1 MEENRFNQTL
11 RDKFQDLES
20 PFNDRVTFEAV
31 MKKREKKKRRVIF
44 WLPSVAI
51 VAGLFLSAGLGYMFL
66 SDSNS
71 AVKSPQVSLKQ
82 VVVKP
87 NKKALAK
94 NQNEKSESIQG
105 AGISHADISSN
116 KGAILQSKV
125 VSQSQNDI
133 NKGAKGS
140 IDAFELNN
148 SSAISTKASNPVNS
162 QILTP
167 NNEIFTTNSLEGN
180 FMKDDQSLIN
190 APVNVVD
197 EVAAARTSSIDNSV
211 EANLV
216 DMIHNAENQL
226 IYCDPRGIYPVSIGM
241 SKMKEEFIEIP
252 EGEYEKAWDPAR
264 YRSKWY
270 GEMGATTGS
279 KVIVDFDNKN
289 ALSVLGTM
297 YHANYQGLIL
307 RDLGNGIMLGTGV
320 SYGEWIGNGEWQLTQ
335 TERKTLIDSYDL
347 VVMIPPVQTV
357 RVYDTSEV
365 IESKISTGEIQ
376 YKIDKLS
383 LPLAMRYN
391 LMLGKVA
398 WRLAAQLNPGIT
410 IKTTGDYFTKTEY
423 HSISQQRMF
432 CMDAKLAFGP
442 SFALS
447 TDWTLVL
454 EPNAMLHSFYDKS
467 GKRTY
472 SKILTGF
479 GMSVVRKF

>member
-1 MEENRFNQTL
+1 MEENRFNQTF

-44 WLPSVAI
+44 WLPSVAV

-71 AVKSPQVSLKQ
+71 AVKSPQVALKN

-87 NKKALAK
+87 NKKAFAK
-94 NQNEKSESIQG
+94 NQNEKSESLDG
-105 AGISHADISSN
+105 VGIKSAVISSN
-116 KGAILQSKV
+116 NTSSK
-125 VSQSQNDI
+125 SL
-133 NKGAKGS
+133 KGS
-140 IDAFELNN
+140 I
-148 SSAISTKASNPVNS
+148 PVNN
-162 QILTP
+162 QNLTF
-167 NNEIFTTNSLEGN
+167 NNKPLTSNSLEGN
-180 FMKDDQSLIN
+180 FLKAELPFVN
-190 APVNVVD
+190 TPVNVV
-197 EVAAARTSSIDNSV
+197 EELAAARTSSIDKKV
-211 EANLV
+211 DANLV
-216 DMIHNAENQL
+216 DMINNAENQL
-226 IYCDPRGIYPVSIGM
+226 MFCDPRGIYPVSIGM

-307 RDLGNGIMLGTGV
+307 RDMGNGIMLGTGI

-335 TERKTLIDSYDL
+335 TERKTFIDSYDL

-365 IESKISTGEIQ
+365 IDVKLTTGDIQ
-376 YKIDKLS
+376 YKIDKVS

-410 IKTTGDYFTKTEY
+410 TKTTGDYFTKTEY

-447 TDWTLVL
+447 SDWTLVL

-479 GMSVVRKF
+479 GMTVVRKF

>member
-44 WLPSVAI
+44 WLPSVAV

-66 SDSNS
+66 ADSNS
-71 AVKSPQVSLKQ
+71 AVKSPQVALKN

-87 NKKALAK
+87 NKKSFAK
-94 NQNEKSESIQG
+94 NQNEKSESLDG
-105 AGISHADISSN
+105 VGIKSALISSTN
-116 KGAILQSKV
+116 TSSKSLK
-125 VSQSQNDI
+125 VSS
-133 NKGAKGS
+133 
-140 IDAFELNN
+140 
-148 SSAISTKASNPVNS
+148 PVNN
-162 QILTP
+162 QNRIVNNKIL
-167 NNEIFTTNSLEGN
+167 TTNSLEGN
-180 FMKDDQSLIN
+180 FLKDELPFIN
-190 APVNVVD
+190 TPVNVVE
-197 EVAAARTSSIDNSV
+197 EVAA
-211 EANLV
+211 ANLV
-216 DMIHNAENQL
+216 DMINNAENQL
-226 IYCDPRGIYPVSIGM
+226 MFCDPRGIYSVSIGI

-307 RDLGNGIMLGTGV
+307 RDLGNGIMLGTGI

-335 TERKTLIDSYDL
+335 TERKTYIDSYDL

-365 IESKISTGEIQ
+365 IDVKLTTGDIQ
-376 YKIDKLS
+376 YKIDKVS

-391 LMLGKVA
+391 LMFGKVA

-410 IKTTGDYFTKTEY
+410 TKTTGDYFTKTEY
-423 HSISQQRMF
+423 HSISQQRTF

-447 TDWTLVL
+447 SDWTLVL

-467 GKRTY
+467 GKRAY

-479 GMSVVRKF
+479 GMTVVRKF

>member
-44 WLPSVAI
+44 WLPSVAV

-66 SDSNS
+66 SDSSS

-87 NKKALAK
+87 NKKSFAK

-105 AGISHADISSN
+105 AGIYRENISSN
-116 KGAILQSKV
+116 
-125 VSQSQNDI
+125 NT
-133 NKGAKGS
+133 
-140 IDAFELNN
+140 
-148 SSAISTKASNPVNS
+148 SARSRKASNAVNS
-162 QILTP
+162 QILAP
-167 NNEIFTTNSLEGN
+167 NNQILTTNSLEGN
-180 FMKDDQSLIN
+180 FLKAELPLIN
-190 APVNVVD
+190 APVNVV
-197 EVAAARTSSIDNSV
+197 EEAAAARTSSIDKSV
-211 EANLV
+211 DANLV

-307 RDLGNGIMLGTGV
+307 RDLGNGIMLGTGI

-335 TERKTLIDSYDL
+335 SERKTLIDSYDL

-365 IESKISTGEIQ
+365 IDVKLTTGDIQ
-376 YKIDKLS
+376 YKIDKVS

-410 IKTTGDYFTKTEY
+410 TKTTGDYFTKTEY

-479 GMSVVRKF
+479 GMTVVRKF

>member
-44 WLPSVAI
+44 WLPSVAV

-66 SDSNS
+66 SDSSS

-87 NKKALAK
+87 NKKSFAK
-94 NQNEKSESIQG
+94 NQNEKPESIQG
-105 AGISHADISSN
+105 AGISRENISSN
-116 KGAILQSKV
+116 NI
-125 VSQSQNDI
+125 
-133 NKGAKGS
+133 
-140 IDAFELNN
+140 
-148 SSAISTKASNPVNS
+148 SARSRKASNAVNS
-162 QILTP
+162 QILAP
-167 NNEIFTTNSLEGN
+167 NNQILTTNSLEGN
-180 FMKDDQSLIN
+180 FLKAELPLII
-190 APVNVVD
+190 APVNVV
-197 EVAAARTSSIDNSV
+197 EEAATARTSSIDKSV

-226 IYCDPRGIYPVSIGM
+226 MYCDPRGIYPVSIGM

-270 GEMGATTGS
+270 GEIGATTGS

-307 RDLGNGIMLGTGV
+307 RDLGNGIMLGTGI

-335 TERKTLIDSYDL
+335 TERKTFIDSYDL

-365 IESKISTGEIQ
+365 IDVKLTTGDIQ
-376 YKIDKLS
+376 YKIDKVS

-410 IKTTGDYFTKTEY
+410 TKTTGDYFTKTEY

-479 GMSVVRKF
+479 GMTVVRKF

>member
-44 WLPSVAI
+44 WLPSVAV

-71 AVKSPQVSLKQ
+71 AVKLPQVALKN

-87 NKKALAK
+87 SKKAFAK
-94 NQNEKSESIQG
+94 NQNEKSESLEG
-105 AGISHADISSN
+105 VGIKSAVISSKN
-116 KGAILQSKV
+116 TSSKSLK
-125 VSQSQNDI
+125 VSS
-133 NKGAKGS
+133 
-140 IDAFELNN
+140 
-148 SSAISTKASNPVNS
+148 PVNN
-162 QILTP
+162 QNRTA
-167 NNEIFTTNSLEGN
+167 NNKIITANTLVGDLLKAELPFV
-180 FMKDDQSLIN
+180 N
-190 APVNVVD
+190 APVNVV
-197 EVAAARTSSIDNSV
+197 EEAAAT
-211 EANLV
+211 NLV

-226 IYCDPRGIYPVSIGM
+226 MFCDPRGIYPVSIGM
-241 SKMKEEFIEIP
+241 SRMKEEFIEIP

-307 RDLGNGIMLGTGV
+307 RDLGNGIMLGTGI

-335 TERKTLIDSYDL
+335 TERKTFIDSYDL

-365 IESKISTGEIQ
+365 IDVKLTTGDIQ
-376 YKIDKLS
+376 YKIDKVS

-410 IKTTGDYFTKTEY
+410 TKTTGDYFTKTEY

-447 TDWTLVL
+447 SDWTLVL

-472 SKILTGF
+472 SKVLTGF
-479 GMSVVRKF
+479 GMTIVRKF

>member
-44 WLPSVAI
+44 WLPSVAV

-66 SDSNS
+66 SDSSS

-87 NKKALAK
+87 NKKSFAK

-105 AGISHADISSN
+105 AGIYRENISSN
-116 KGAILQSKV
+116 
-125 VSQSQNDI
+125 NT
-133 NKGAKGS
+133 
-140 IDAFELNN
+140 
-148 SSAISTKASNPVNS
+148 SARSRKASNAVNS
-162 QILTP
+162 QILAP
-167 NNEIFTTNSLEGN
+167 NNEILTTNSLEGN
-180 FMKDDQSLIN
+180 FLKVDQSVIN
-190 APVNVVD
+190 APVNVVN
-197 EVAAARTSSIDNSV
+197 EVAAARTSSIEKSV
-211 EANLV
+211 DANLV

-226 IYCDPRGIYPVSIGM
+226 MYCDPRGIYPVSIGM

-252 EGEYEKAWDPAR
+252 EGEYEKAWDPGR

-270 GEMGATTGS
+270 GEMGASTGS

-289 ALSVLGTM
+289 ELSILGTM

-307 RDLGNGIMLGTGV
+307 RDMGNGIMLGTGI

-335 TERKTLIDSYDL
+335 IEHKTFIDSYDL

-357 RVYDTSEV
+357 RVYDTTHV
-365 IESKISTGEIQ
+365 IDSKVTTGEIH
-376 YKIDKLS
+376 YKIDKVS
-383 LPLAMRYN
+383 LPLAIRYN
-391 LMLGKVA
+391 MMLGKVA
-398 WRLAAQLNPGIT
+398 WRLAAQVNPGIT
-410 IKTTGDYFTKTEY
+410 TKTSGDFFTKTEY
-423 HSISQQRMF
+423 HPIIEQRMI

-442 SFALS
+442 SFAVTS
-447 TDWTLVL
+447 DWTLVL

-467 GKRTY
+467 GKRSY

-479 GMSVVRKF
+479 GMTVVRKF

>member
-44 WLPSVAI
+44 WLPSVAV

-66 SDSNS
+66 SDSSS

-87 NKKALAK
+87 NKKSFAK

-105 AGISHADISSN
+105 AGISREDISSN
-116 KGAILQSKV
+116 
-125 VSQSQNDI
+125 
-133 NKGAKGS
+133 
-140 IDAFELNN
+140 N
-148 SSAISTKASNPVNS
+148 SSARSRKASNAVNS
-162 QILTP
+162 QILAP
-167 NNEIFTTNSLEGN
+167 NNQILTTNSLEGD
-180 FMKDDQSLIN
+180 FLKAELPLII
-190 APVNVVD
+190 APVNVV
-197 EVAAARTSSIDNSV
+197 EEAAAARTSSIDKSV

-226 IYCDPRGIYPVSIGM
+226 MYCDPRGIYPVSIGM

-270 GEMGATTGS
+270 GEIGATTGS

-307 RDLGNGIMLGTGV
+307 RDLGNGIMLGTGI

-335 TERKTLIDSYDL
+335 TERKTFIDSYDL

-365 IESKISTGEIQ
+365 IDVKLTTGDIQ
-376 YKIDKLS
+376 YKIDKVS

-410 IKTTGDYFTKTEY
+410 TKTTGDYFTKTEY

-479 GMSVVRKF
+479 GMTVVRKF

>member
-44 WLPSVAI
+44 WLPSVAV
-51 VAGLFLSAGLGYMFL
+51 VAGLFLSAGIGYMFL

-71 AVKSPQVSLKQ
+71 AVKSPQVALKN

-87 NKKALAK
+87 NKKSFAK
-94 NQNEKSESIQG
+94 NQNEKSESIHG
-105 AGISHADISSN
+105 VGIKSALISSTNTSSKSLKVSSSVNNQNRTVNN
-116 KGAILQSKV
+116 KIL
-125 VSQSQNDI
+125 
-133 NKGAKGS
+133 
-140 IDAFELNN
+140 
-148 SSAISTKASNPVNS
+148 
-162 QILTP
+162 
-167 NNEIFTTNSLEGN
+167 TTNSLEGN
-180 FMKDDQSLIN
+180 FLRAELPFIN
-190 APVNVVD
+190 TPVNVVD
-197 EVAAARTSSIDNSV
+197 EVAAA
-211 EANLV
+211 NLV
-216 DMIHNAENQL
+216 DMINNAENQL
-226 IYCDPRGIYPVSIGM
+226 MFCDPRGIYPVSIGM

-270 GEMGATTGS
+270 CEMGATTGS

-307 RDLGNGIMLGTGV
+307 RDMGNGIMLGTGI

-335 TERKTLIDSYDL
+335 TERKTYIDSYDL

-365 IESKISTGEIQ
+365 IDVKLTTGDIQ
-376 YKIDKLS
+376 YKIDKVS

-410 IKTTGDYFTKTEY
+410 TKTTGDYFTKTEY

-447 TDWTLVL
+447 SDWTLVL

-479 GMSVVRKF
+479 GMTVVRKF

>member
-44 WLPSVAI
+44 WLPSVAV

-66 SDSNS
+66 SDSSS

-87 NKKALAK
+87 NKKSFAK
-94 NQNEKSESIQG
+94 NQNEKPESIQG
-105 AGISHADISSN
+105 AGISREDISSN
-116 KGAILQSKV
+116 NI
-125 VSQSQNDI
+125 
-133 NKGAKGS
+133 
-140 IDAFELNN
+140 
-148 SSAISTKASNPVNS
+148 SARSRKASNAVNS
-162 QILTP
+162 QILAP
-167 NNEIFTTNSLEGN
+167 NNQILTTNSLEGD
-180 FMKDDQSLIN
+180 FLKAELPLIN
-190 APVNVVD
+190 APVNVV
-197 EVAAARTSSIDNSV
+197 EEAAAARTSSIDKSV

-226 IYCDPRGIYPVSIGM
+226 MYCDPRGIYPVSIGM

-270 GEMGATTGS
+270 GEIGATTGS

-307 RDLGNGIMLGTGV
+307 RDLGNGIMLGTGI

-335 TERKTLIDSYDL
+335 TERKTFIDSYDL

-365 IESKISTGEIQ
+365 IDVKLTTGDIQ
-376 YKIDKLS
+376 YKIDKVS

-410 IKTTGDYFTKTEY
+410 TKTTGDYFTKTEY

-479 GMSVVRKF
+479 GMTVVRKF

>member
-44 WLPSVAI
+44 WLPSVAV
-51 VAGLFLSAGLGYMFL
+51 VAGLFLSAGMGYMLL
-66 SDSNS
+66 SDSQS
-71 AVKSPQVSLKQ
+71 AVKLPQVALKN

-87 NKKALAK
+87 NKKSFVK
-94 NQNEKSESIQG
+94 EQKEKSEALQG
-105 AGISHADISSN
+105 AGISSVDISSN
-116 KGAILQSKV
+116 QRGVLQSKSLV
-125 VSQSQNDI
+125 GQ
-133 NKGAKGS
+133 
-140 IDAFELNN
+140 
-148 SSAISTKASNPVNS
+148 S
-162 QILTP
+162 QILT
-167 NNEIFTTNSLEGN
+167 INSLVGDLLNTDQTLLTTPVKIVEEG
-180 FMKDDQSLIN
+180 
-190 APVNVVD
+190 
-197 EVAAARTSSIDNSV
+197 AAAKMV
-211 EANLV
+211 E
-216 DMIHNAENQL
+216 MIQNAESQL
-226 IYCDPRGIYPVSIGM
+226 MFLMFCDPRGIYPVSIGM
-241 SKMKEEFIEIP
+241 SQMKEEFIEIP
-252 EGEYEKAWDPAR
+252 EGEYEKAWDPGR

-270 GEMGATTGS
+270 GELGASTGS

-289 ALSVLGTM
+289 ELSVLGTM

-307 RDLGNGIMLGTGV
+307 RDMGNGIMLGTGI

-357 RVYDTSEV
+357 RVYDTTEV
-365 IESKISTGEIQ
+365 IDTKVTTGEIH
-376 YKIDKLS
+376 YKIDKVS

-398 WRLAAQLNPGIT
+398 WRLAAQVNPGIT
-410 IKTTGDYFTKTEY
+410 TKTTGDYFTKTEY
-423 HSISQQRMF
+423 HPISEQRML

-442 SFALS
+442 SFAL
-447 TDWTLVL
+447 TTAWTLVL

-472 SKILTGF
+472 SKVLTGF
-479 GMSVVRKF
+479 GMTVVRKF

>member
-44 WLPSVAI
+44 WLPSVAV

-66 SDSNS
+66 SDSSS

-87 NKKALAK
+87 NKKSFAK

-105 AGISHADISSN
+105 AGISREDISSN
-116 KGAILQSKV
+116 
-125 VSQSQNDI
+125 NT
-133 NKGAKGS
+133 
-140 IDAFELNN
+140 
-148 SSAISTKASNPVNS
+148 SARSRKASNAVNS
-162 QILTP
+162 QIIAP
-167 NNEIFTTNSLEGN
+167 NNQILTTNSLEGN
-180 FMKDDQSLIN
+180 FLKAELPLIN
-190 APVNVVD
+190 APVNVV
-197 EVAAARTSSIDNSV
+197 EEAAAARTSSIDKSV

-226 IYCDPRGIYPVSIGM
+226 IFCDPRGIYPVSIGM

-270 GEMGATTGS
+270 GEIGATTGS

-307 RDLGNGIMLGTGV
+307 RDLGNGIMLGTGI

-335 TERKTLIDSYDL
+335 TERKTFIDSYDL

-365 IESKISTGEIQ
+365 IDVKLTTGDIQ
-376 YKIDKLS
+376 YKIDKVS

-410 IKTTGDYFTKTEY
+410 TKTTGDYFTKTEY

-479 GMSVVRKF
+479 GMTVVRKF

>member
-44 WLPSVAI
+44 WLPSVAV

-66 SDSNS
+66 SDSSS

-87 NKKALAK
+87 NKKSFAK

-105 AGISHADISSN
+105 AGISREDISSN
-116 KGAILQSKV
+116 
-125 VSQSQNDI
+125 NT
-133 NKGAKGS
+133 
-140 IDAFELNN
+140 
-148 SSAISTKASNPVNS
+148 SARSRKASNAVNS
-162 QILTP
+162 QILAP
-167 NNEIFTTNSLEGN
+167 NNEILTTNSLEGN
-180 FMKDDQSLIN
+180 FLKAELPLIN
-190 APVNVVD
+190 APVNVL
-197 EVAAARTSSIDNSV
+197 EEAAAARTSSIDKSV

-216 DMIHNAENQL
+216 DMIHNTENQL
-226 IYCDPRGIYPVSIGM
+226 IYCDPRGIYPVLIGM

-270 GEMGATTGS
+270 GEIGATTGS

-307 RDLGNGIMLGTGV
+307 RDLGNGIMLGTGI

-335 TERKTLIDSYDL
+335 TERKTFIDSYDL

-365 IESKISTGEIQ
+365 IDVKLTTGDIQ
-376 YKIDKLS
+376 YKIDKVS

-410 IKTTGDYFTKTEY
+410 TKTTGDYFTKTEY

-479 GMSVVRKF
+479 GMTVVRKF

>member
-44 WLPSVAI
+44 WLPSVAV
-51 VAGLFLSAGLGYMFL
+51 VAGLFLSAGIGYMFL

-71 AVKSPQVSLKQ
+71 AVKSPQVALKN

-87 NKKALAK
+87 NKKSFAK
-94 NQNEKSESIQG
+94 KQNEKSESIQG
-105 AGISHADISSN
+105 AGISLADISSN
-116 KGAILQSKV
+116 NTSSRSSKT
-125 VSQSQNDI
+125 S
-133 NKGAKGS
+133 
-140 IDAFELNN
+140 N
-148 SSAISTKASNPVNS
+148 SSNS
-162 QILTP
+162 QILAT
-167 NNEIFTTNSLEGN
+167 NNKTLTVNPLVGN
-180 FMKDDQSLIN
+180 FLKAELPFIN
-190 APVNVVD
+190 TPVNVVD
-197 EVAAARTSSIDNSV
+197 ELAAARTSSIDKSV
-211 EANLV
+211 EVNLV
-216 DMIHNAENQL
+216 GMIHNAENQL
-226 IYCDPRGIYPVSIGM
+226 IFCDPRGIYPVSIGM

-307 RDLGNGIMLGTGV
+307 RDMGNGIMLGTGL
-320 SYGEWIGNGEWQLTQ
+320 SYGEWIGNGEWQFTQ
-335 TERKTLIDSYDL
+335 TERKTYIDSYDL

-365 IESKISTGEIQ
+365 IDVKLTTGDIQ
-376 YKIDKLS
+376 YKIDKVS

-410 IKTTGDYFTKTEY
+410 TKTTGDYFTKTEY

-447 TDWTLVL
+447 SDWTLVL

-479 GMSVVRKF
+479 GMTVVRKF

>member
-44 WLPSVAI
+44 WLPSVAV

-66 SDSNS
+66 SDSSS

-87 NKKALAK
+87 NKKSFAK
-94 NQNEKSESIQG
+94 NQNEKPESIQG
-105 AGISHADISSN
+105 AGISREDISSN
-116 KGAILQSKV
+116 NI
-125 VSQSQNDI
+125 
-133 NKGAKGS
+133 
-140 IDAFELNN
+140 
-148 SSAISTKASNPVNS
+148 SARSRKASNAVNS
-162 QILTP
+162 QILAP
-167 NNEIFTTNSLEGN
+167 NNQILTTNSLEGD
-180 FMKDDQSLIN
+180 FLKAELPLIN
-190 APVNVVD
+190 TQVNVV
-197 EVAAARTSSIDNSV
+197 EEAAAARTSSIDKSV

-226 IYCDPRGIYPVSIGM
+226 MYCDPRGIYPVSIGM

-270 GEMGATTGS
+270 GEIGATTGS

-307 RDLGNGIMLGTGV
+307 RDLGNGIMLGTGI

-335 TERKTLIDSYDL
+335 TERKTFIDSYDL

-365 IESKISTGEIQ
+365 IDVKLTTGDIQ
-376 YKIDKLS
+376 YKIDKVS

-410 IKTTGDYFTKTEY
+410 TKTTGDYFTKTEY

-479 GMSVVRKF
+479 GMTVVRKF

>member
-44 WLPSVAI
+44 WLPSVAV

-66 SDSNS
+66 SNSNS
-71 AVKSPQVSLKQ
+71 AVKSPQVALKN

-87 NKKALAK
+87 NKKSFAK
-94 NQNEKSESIQG
+94 NQNVNSESIQG
-105 AGISHADISSN
+105 AGISRADISSN
-116 KGAILQSKV
+116 NTSSKSLK
-125 VSQSQNDI
+125 VSS
-133 NKGAKGS
+133 
-140 IDAFELNN
+140 
-148 SSAISTKASNPVNS
+148 PVNN
-162 QILTP
+162 QNRIV
-167 NNEIFTTNSLEGN
+167 NNKTLIDNTLLGN
-180 FMKDDQSLIN
+180 FLKAELPFVN
-190 APVNVVD
+190 APVNVV
-197 EVAAARTSSIDNSV
+197 EEAAA
-211 EANLV
+211 ANLV
-216 DMIHNAENQL
+216 DMIHNTENQL
-226 IYCDPRGIYPVSIGM
+226 MFCDPRGIYPVSIGM

-252 EGEYEKAWDPAR
+252 EGEYEKDWDPGR

-270 GEMGATTGS
+270 GEMGASTGS

-289 ALSVLGTM
+289 ELSILGTM

-307 RDLGNGIMLGTGV
+307 RDIGNGIMLGTGL

-335 TERKTLIDSYDL
+335 TEHKTFIDSYDL

-357 RVYDTSEV
+357 RVYDTTHV
-365 IESKISTGEIQ
+365 IDSKVTTGEIH
-376 YKIDKLS
+376 YKIDKVS

-391 LMLGKVA
+391 MMLGKVT
-398 WRLAAQLNPGIT
+398 WRLAAQVNPGIT
-410 IKTTGDYFTKTEY
+410 TKTSGDFFTKTEY
-423 HSISQQRMF
+423 HPIIEQRMF

-442 SFALS
+442 SFAVTS
-447 TDWTLVL
+447 DWTLVL

-467 GKRTY
+467 GKRSY

-479 GMSVVRKF
+479 GMTVVRKF

>member
-44 WLPSVAI
+44 WLPSVAV

-66 SDSNS
+66 SDSSS

-87 NKKALAK
+87 NKKSFAK
-94 NQNEKSESIQG
+94 NQNEKPESIQG
-105 AGISHADISSN
+105 AGISRENISSN
-116 KGAILQSKV
+116 NI
-125 VSQSQNDI
+125 
-133 NKGAKGS
+133 
-140 IDAFELNN
+140 
-148 SSAISTKASNPVNS
+148 SARSRKASNAVNS
-162 QILTP
+162 QILAP
-167 NNEIFTTNSLEGN
+167 NNEILTTNSLEGD
-180 FMKDDQSLIN
+180 FLKAELPLIN
-190 APVNVVD
+190 TQVNVV
-197 EVAAARTSSIDNSV
+197 EEAATARTSSIDKSV

-270 GEMGATTGS
+270 GEIGATTGS

-307 RDLGNGIMLGTGV
+307 RDLGNGIMLGTGI

-335 TERKTLIDSYDL
+335 TERKTFIDSYDL

-365 IESKISTGEIQ
+365 IDVKLTTGDIQ
-376 YKIDKLS
+376 YKIDKVS

-410 IKTTGDYFTKTEY
+410 TKTTGDYFTKTEY

-479 GMSVVRKF
+479 GMTVVRKF

>member
-44 WLPSVAI
+44 WLPSVAV

-66 SDSNS
+66 SDSSS

-87 NKKALAK
+87 SKKALAK
-94 NQNEKSESIQG
+94 KQNEKSESIQG
-105 AGISHADISSN
+105 AGISRADISSN
-116 KGAILQSKV
+116 KGDILQSKV
-125 VSQSQNDI
+125 VVRKFDVLHVEDLRQSQNDNSTGEKVI
-133 NKGAKGS
+133 VGDIEMNNTNAK
-140 IDAFELNN
+140 
-148 SSAISTKASNPVNS
+148 SSKSSNPVN
-162 QILTP
+162 T
-167 NNEIFTTNSLEGN
+167 
-180 FMKDDQSLIN
+180 
-190 APVNVVD
+190 PVNVVD
-197 EVAAARTSSIDNSV
+197 EVAAA
-211 EANLV
+211 NLL

-270 GEMGATTGS
+270 GEIGATTGS

-307 RDLGNGIMLGTGV
+307 RDLGNGIMLGTGI

-335 TERKTLIDSYDL
+335 TERKTFIDSYDL

-357 RVYDTSEV
+357 RVYDTTEV
-365 IESKISTGEIQ
+365 IDSKITTGEIQ
-376 YKIDKLS
+376 YKIDKVS

-410 IKTTGDYFTKTEY
+410 TKTTGDYFTKTEY

-447 TDWTLVL
+447 SDWTLVL

-472 SKILTGF
+472 SKVLTGF
-479 GMSVVRKF
+479 GMTIVRKF

>member
-44 WLPSVAI
+44 WLPSVAV

-66 SDSNS
+66 SNSNS
-71 AVKSPQVSLKQ
+71 AVKSPQVALKN

-87 NKKALAK
+87 NKKSFAK
-94 NQNEKSESIQG
+94 NQNVNSESIQG
-105 AGISHADISSN
+105 AGISRADISSN
-116 KGAILQSKV
+116 NTSSKSLK
-125 VSQSQNDI
+125 VSS
-133 NKGAKGS
+133 
-140 IDAFELNN
+140 
-148 SSAISTKASNPVNS
+148 PVNN
-162 QILTP
+162 QNLTA
-167 NNEIFTTNSLEGN
+167 NNKIITANTLVGDLLKAELPFV
-180 FMKDDQSLIN
+180 N
-190 APVNVVD
+190 APVNVV
-197 EVAAARTSSIDNSV
+197 EELAAARTSSIDKLV
-211 EANLV
+211 DANLV

-226 IYCDPRGIYPVSIGM
+226 MFCDPRGIYPVSIGM

-307 RDLGNGIMLGTGV
+307 RDMGNGIMLGTGI

-335 TERKTLIDSYDL
+335 TERKTFIDSYDL

-365 IESKISTGEIQ
+365 IDVKLTTGDIQ
-376 YKIDKLS
+376 YKIDKVS

-410 IKTTGDYFTKTEY
+410 TKTTGDYFTKTEY

-447 TDWTLVL
+447 SDWTLVL

-479 GMSVVRKF
+479 GMTVVRKF

>member
-44 WLPSVAI
+44 WLPSVAV

-66 SDSNS
+66 SDSSS

-87 NKKALAK
+87 SKKALAK
-94 NQNEKSESIQG
+94 KQNEKSESIQG
-105 AGISHADISSN
+105 AGISRADISSN
-116 KGAILQSKV
+116 NTNAKSSK
-125 VSQSQNDI
+125 S
-133 NKGAKGS
+133 
-140 IDAFELNN
+140 
-148 SSAISTKASNPVNS
+148 SNPVN
-162 QILTP
+162 T
-167 NNEIFTTNSLEGN
+167 
-180 FMKDDQSLIN
+180 
-190 APVNVVD
+190 PVNVVD
-197 EVAAARTSSIDNSV
+197 EVAAA
-211 EANLV
+211 NLL

-270 GEMGATTGS
+270 GEIGATTGS

-307 RDLGNGIMLGTGV
+307 RDLGNGIMLGTGI

-335 TERKTLIDSYDL
+335 TERKTFIDSYDL

-365 IESKISTGEIQ
+365 IDVKLTTGEIQ
-376 YKIDKLS
+376 YKIDKVS

-410 IKTTGDYFTKTEY
+410 TKTTGDYFTKTEY

-447 TDWTLVL
+447 SDWTLVL

-472 SKILTGF
+472 SKVLTGF
-479 GMSVVRKF
+479 GMTIVRKF

>member
-44 WLPSVAI
+44 WLPSVAV
-51 VAGLFLSAGLGYMFL
+51 VAGLFLSAGLNYMFL

-71 AVKSPQVSLKQ
+71 AVKLPQVALKN

-87 NKKALAK
+87 SKKAFAK

-105 AGISHADISSN
+105 AGISLADISSN
-116 KGAILQSKV
+116 NTSLKSSKI
-125 VSQSQNDI
+125 S
-133 NKGAKGS
+133 
-140 IDAFELNN
+140 N
-148 SSAISTKASNPVNS
+148 SSNS
-162 QILTP
+162 QILAT
-167 NNEIFTTNSLEGN
+167 NNKTLTVNPLVGDFLKAEMPF
-180 FMKDDQSLIN
+180 IN
-190 APVNVVD
+190 TPVNVVD
-197 EVAAARTSSIDNSV
+197 EVAA
-211 EANLV
+211 ANLV

-226 IYCDPRGIYPVSIGM
+226 IFCDPRGIYPVSIGM

-307 RDLGNGIMLGTGV
+307 RDMGNGIMLGTGL

-335 TERKTLIDSYDL
+335 TERKTYIDSYDL

-365 IESKISTGEIQ
+365 IDVKLTTGDIQ
-376 YKIDKLS
+376 YKIDKVS

-410 IKTTGDYFTKTEY
+410 TKTTGDYFTKTEY

-447 TDWTLVL
+447 SDWTLVL

-472 SKILTGF
+472 SKVLTGF
-479 GMSVVRKF
+479 GMTIVRKF

>member
-44 WLPSVAI
+44 WLPSVAV

-66 SDSNS
+66 SDSSS

-87 NKKALAK
+87 NKKSFAK

-105 AGISHADISSN
+105 AGISREDISSN
-116 KGAILQSKV
+116 
-125 VSQSQNDI
+125 NT
-133 NKGAKGS
+133 
-140 IDAFELNN
+140 
-148 SSAISTKASNPVNS
+148 SARSRKASNAVNS
-162 QILTP
+162 QILAP
-167 NNEIFTTNSLEGN
+167 NNQILTTNSLEGN
-180 FMKDDQSLIN
+180 FLKAELPLIN
-190 APVNVVD
+190 APVNVV
-197 EVAAARTSSIDNSV
+197 EEAAAARTSSIDKSV

-226 IYCDPRGIYPVSIGM
+226 MYCDPRGIYPVSIGM
-241 SKMKEEFIEIP
+241 SKMKEEFFEIP

-270 GEMGATTGS
+270 GEIGATTGS

-307 RDLGNGIMLGTGV
+307 RDLGNGIMLGTGI

-335 TERKTLIDSYDL
+335 TERKTFIDSYDL

-365 IESKISTGEIQ
+365 IDVKLTTGDIQ
-376 YKIDKLS
+376 YKIDKVS

-410 IKTTGDYFTKTEY
+410 TKTTGDYFTKTEY

-479 GMSVVRKF
+479 GMTVVRKF

>member
-1 MEENRFNQTL
+1 L

-44 WLPSVAI
+44 WLPSVAV

-71 AVKSPQVSLKQ
+71 AVKSPQVALKN

-87 NKKALAK
+87 NKKAFAK
-94 NQNEKSESIQG
+94 NQNEKSESLDG
-105 AGISHADISSN
+105 VGIKSEVISSN
-116 KGAILQSKV
+116 NTSSKSLR
-125 VSQSQNDI
+125 VSS
-133 NKGAKGS
+133 
-140 IDAFELNN
+140 
-148 SSAISTKASNPVNS
+148 PVNN
-162 QILTP
+162 QNRTVNNKIL
-167 NNEIFTTNSLEGN
+167 TTNSLEGN
-180 FMKDDQSLIN
+180 FLRAELPFVN
-190 APVNVVD
+190 TLVNVVE
-197 EVAAARTSSIDNSV
+197 EVAAA
-211 EANLV
+211 NLI

-226 IYCDPRGIYPVSIGM
+226 MFCDPRGIYPVSIGM

-307 RDLGNGIMLGTGV
+307 RDLGNGIMLGTGI
-320 SYGEWIGNGEWQLTQ
+320 SYGEWIGNGEWQLIQ
-335 TERKTLIDSYDL
+335 TERKTYIDSYDL

-365 IESKISTGEIQ
+365 IDVKLTTGDIQ
-376 YKIDKLS
+376 YKIDKVS

-391 LMLGKVA
+391 LMFGKVA

-447 TDWTLVL
+447 SDWTLVL

-467 GKRTY
+467 GKRAY

-479 GMSVVRKF
+479 GMTVVRKF

>member
-44 WLPSVAI
+44 WLPSVAV

-66 SDSNS
+66 SDSSS

-87 NKKALAK
+87 SKKALAK
-94 NQNEKSESIQG
+94 KQNEKSESIQG
-105 AGISHADISSN
+105 AGISRADISSN
-116 KGAILQSKV
+116 KGDILQSKV
-125 VSQSQNDI
+125 VVRKFDVLHVEDLRQSQNDNSTGEKVI
-133 NKGAKGS
+133 VGDIEMNNTNAK
-140 IDAFELNN
+140 
-148 SSAISTKASNPVNS
+148 SSKSSNPVN
-162 QILTP
+162 T
-167 NNEIFTTNSLEGN
+167 
-180 FMKDDQSLIN
+180 
-190 APVNVVD
+190 PVNVVD
-197 EVAAARTSSIDNSV
+197 EVAA
-211 EANLV
+211 ANLV

-270 GEMGATTGS
+270 GEIGATTGS

-307 RDLGNGIMLGTGV
+307 RDLGNGIMLGTGI
-320 SYGEWIGNGEWQLTQ
+320 SYGEWIGNGEWQLIQ
-335 TERKTLIDSYDL
+335 TERKTFIDSYDL

-365 IESKISTGEIQ
+365 IDVKLTTGEIQ
-376 YKIDKLS
+376 YKIDKVS

-410 IKTTGDYFTKTEY
+410 TKTTGDYFTKTEY

-447 TDWTLVL
+447 SDWTLVL

-472 SKILTGF
+472 SKVLTGF
-479 GMSVVRKF
+479 GMTIVRKF

>member
-44 WLPSVAI
+44 WLPSVAV

-66 SDSNS
+66 SDSSS

-87 NKKALAK
+87 SKKALAK
-94 NQNEKSESIQG
+94 KQNEKSESIQG
-105 AGISHADISSN
+105 AGISRADISSN
-116 KGAILQSKV
+116 KGDILQSKV
-125 VSQSQNDI
+125 VVRKFDVLHVEDLRQSQNDNSTGEKVI
-133 NKGAKGS
+133 VGDIEMNNTNAK
-140 IDAFELNN
+140 
-148 SSAISTKASNPVNS
+148 SSKSSNPVN
-162 QILTP
+162 T
-167 NNEIFTTNSLEGN
+167 
-180 FMKDDQSLIN
+180 
-190 APVNVVD
+190 PVNVVD
-197 EVAAARTSSIDNSV
+197 EVAA
-211 EANLV
+211 ANLV

-270 GEMGATTGS
+270 GEIGATTGS

-307 RDLGNGIMLGTGV
+307 RDLGNGIMLGTGI

-335 TERKTLIDSYDL
+335 TERKTFIDSYDL

-365 IESKISTGEIQ
+365 IDVKLTTGDIQ
-376 YKIDKLS
+376 YKIDKVS

-410 IKTTGDYFTKTEY
+410 TKTTGDYFTKTEY

-472 SKILTGF
+472 SKVLTGF
-479 GMSVVRKF
+479 GMTIVRKF

>member
-44 WLPSVAI
+44 WLPSVAV

-66 SDSNS
+66 SDSSS

-87 NKKALAK
+87 NKKSFAK

-105 AGISHADISSN
+105 SGISRENISSN
-116 KGAILQSKV
+116 
-125 VSQSQNDI
+125 NT
-133 NKGAKGS
+133 
-140 IDAFELNN
+140 
-148 SSAISTKASNPVNS
+148 SARSRKASNAVNS
-162 QILTP
+162 QIIAP
-167 NNEIFTTNSLEGN
+167 NNEILTTNSLEGN
-180 FMKDDQSLIN
+180 FLKAELPLIN
-190 APVNVVD
+190 APVNVV
-197 EVAAARTSSIDNSV
+197 EEAAAARTSSIDKSV

-252 EGEYEKAWDPAR
+252 EGEYEKAWDAAR

-270 GEMGATTGS
+270 GEIGATTGS

-307 RDLGNGIMLGTGV
+307 RDLGNGIMLGTGI

-335 TERKTLIDSYDL
+335 SERKTFIDSYDL

-365 IESKISTGEIQ
+365 IDVKLTTGDIQ
-376 YKIDKLS
+376 YKIDKVS

-410 IKTTGDYFTKTEY
+410 TKTTGDYFTKTEY

-479 GMSVVRKF
+479 GMTVVRKF

>member
-44 WLPSVAI
+44 WLPSVAV

-71 AVKSPQVSLKQ
+71 AVKLPQVALKN

-87 NKKALAK
+87 SKKAFAK
-94 NQNEKSESIQG
+94 NQNEKSESLDG
-105 AGISHADISSN
+105 SGIKSAVISSKN
-116 KGAILQSKV
+116 TSSKSLK
-125 VSQSQNDI
+125 VSS
-133 NKGAKGS
+133 
-140 IDAFELNN
+140 
-148 SSAISTKASNPVNS
+148 PVNN
-162 QILTP
+162 QNLTA
-167 NNEIFTTNSLEGN
+167 NNKIITANTLVGDLLKAELPFV
-180 FMKDDQSLIN
+180 N
-190 APVNVVD
+190 APVHVV
-197 EVAAARTSSIDNSV
+197 EEAAAT
-211 EANLV
+211 NLV
-216 DMIHNAENQL
+216 DMINNAENQL
-226 IYCDPRGIYPVSIGM
+226 IFCDPRGIYPVSIGM
-241 SKMKEEFIEIP
+241 SRMKEEFIEIP

-307 RDLGNGIMLGTGV
+307 RDLGNGIMLGTGI

-335 TERKTLIDSYDL
+335 TERKTFIDSYDL

-365 IESKISTGEIQ
+365 IDVKLTTGDIQ
-376 YKIDKLS
+376 YKIDKVS

-410 IKTTGDYFTKTEY
+410 TKTTGDYFTKTEY

-447 TDWTLVL
+447 SDWTLVL

-472 SKILTGF
+472 SKVLTGF
-479 GMSVVRKF
+479 GMTIVRKF

>member
-1 MEENRFNQTL
+1 
-11 RDKFQDLES
+11 
-20 PFNDRVTFEAV
+20 
-31 MKKREKKKRRVIF
+31 
-44 WLPSVAI
+44 
-51 VAGLFLSAGLGYMFL
+51 MFL

-71 AVKSPQVSLKQ
+71 AVKSPQVALKN

-87 NKKALAK
+87 NKKSFAK

-105 AGISHADISSN
+105 VGIKSAVISSN
-116 KGAILQSKV
+116 NTSLKSSKI
-125 VSQSQNDI
+125 S
-133 NKGAKGS
+133 
-140 IDAFELNN
+140 N
-148 SSAISTKASNPVNS
+148 SSNS
-162 QILTP
+162 QILAT
-167 NNEIFTTNSLEGN
+167 NNKTLTVNPLVGDFLKAELPF
-180 FMKDDQSLIN
+180 IN
-190 APVNVVD
+190 TPVNVVD
-197 EVAAARTSSIDNSV
+197 EVAAARTSSIDKSV
-211 EANLV
+211 DANLV

-226 IYCDPRGIYPVSIGM
+226 IFCDPRGIYPVSIGR

-307 RDLGNGIMLGTGV
+307 RDMGNGIMLGTGL

-335 TERKTLIDSYDL
+335 TERKTYIDSYDL

-365 IESKISTGEIQ
+365 IDVKLTTGDIQ
-376 YKIDKLS
+376 YKIDKVS

-410 IKTTGDYFTKTEY
+410 TKTTGDYFTKTEY
-423 HSISQQRMF
+423 HSISQQRTF

-447 TDWTLVL
+447 SDWTLVL

-467 GKRTY
+467 GKRAY

-479 GMSVVRKF
+479 GMTVVRKF

>member
-44 WLPSVAI
+44 WLPSVAV

-66 SDSNS
+66 SDSSS

-87 NKKALAK
+87 NKKSFAK
-94 NQNEKSESIQG
+94 NQNEKPESIQG
-105 AGISHADISSN
+105 AGISREDISSN
-116 KGAILQSKV
+116 NI
-125 VSQSQNDI
+125 
-133 NKGAKGS
+133 
-140 IDAFELNN
+140 
-148 SSAISTKASNPVNS
+148 SARSRKASNAVNS
-162 QILTP
+162 QILAP
-167 NNEIFTTNSLEGN
+167 NNQILTTNSLEGN
-180 FMKDDQSLIN
+180 FLKAELPLIN
-190 APVNVVD
+190 APVNVV
-197 EVAAARTSSIDNSV
+197 EEAAAARTSSIDKSV

-307 RDLGNGIMLGTGV
+307 RDLGNGIMLGTGI

-335 TERKTLIDSYDL
+335 TERKTFIDSYDL

-365 IESKISTGEIQ
+365 IDVKLTTGDIQ
-376 YKIDKLS
+376 YKIDKVS

-410 IKTTGDYFTKTEY
+410 TKTTGDYFTKTEY

-447 TDWTLVL
+447 SDWTLVL

-479 GMSVVRKF
+479 GMTVVRKF

>member
-44 WLPSVAI
+44 WLPSVAV

-66 SDSNS
+66 SDSSS

-87 NKKALAK
+87 NKKSFAK

-105 AGISHADISSN
+105 AGISREDISSN
-116 KGAILQSKV
+116 
-125 VSQSQNDI
+125 NT
-133 NKGAKGS
+133 
-140 IDAFELNN
+140 
-148 SSAISTKASNPVNS
+148 SARSRKASNAVNS
-162 QILTP
+162 QIIAP
-167 NNEIFTTNSLEGN
+167 NNQILTTNSLEGN
-180 FMKDDQSLIN
+180 FLKAELPLII
-190 APVNVVD
+190 APVNVV
-197 EVAAARTSSIDNSV
+197 EEAAAARTSSIDKSV

-226 IYCDPRGIYPVSIGM
+226 MYCDPRGIYPVSIGM

-270 GEMGATTGS
+270 GEIGATTGS

-307 RDLGNGIMLGTGV
+307 RDLGNGIMLGTGI

-335 TERKTLIDSYDL
+335 TERKTFIDSYDL

-365 IESKISTGEIQ
+365 IDVKLTTGDIQ
-376 YKIDKLS
+376 YKIDKVS

-410 IKTTGDYFTKTEY
+410 TKTTGDYFTKTEY

-479 GMSVVRKF
+479 GMTVVRKF

>member
-44 WLPSVAI
+44 WLPSVAV

-71 AVKSPQVSLKQ
+71 AVKSPQVALKN

-87 NKKALAK
+87 NKKAFAK
-94 NQNEKSESIQG
+94 NQNEKSESLDG
-105 AGISHADISSN
+105 VGIKSAVISSN
-116 KGAILQSKV
+116 NTSSKSLK
-125 VSQSQNDI
+125 VSS
-133 NKGAKGS
+133 
-140 IDAFELNN
+140 
-148 SSAISTKASNPVNS
+148 PVNN
-162 QILTP
+162 QNRTVNNKIL
-167 NNEIFTTNSLEGN
+167 TTNSLEGN
-180 FMKDDQSLIN
+180 FLKDELPFIN
-190 APVNVVD
+190 TPVNVVE
-197 EVAAARTSSIDNSV
+197 EVAA
-211 EANLV
+211 ANLV
-216 DMIHNAENQL
+216 DMINNAENQL
-226 IYCDPRGIYPVSIGM
+226 MFCDPRGIYSVSIGI

-307 RDLGNGIMLGTGV
+307 RDMGNGIMLGTGI

-335 TERKTLIDSYDL
+335 TERKTYIDSYDL

-365 IESKISTGEIQ
+365 IDVKLTTGDIQ
-376 YKIDKLS
+376 YKIDKVS

-410 IKTTGDYFTKTEY
+410 TKTTGDYFTKTEY
-423 HSISQQRMF
+423 HSISQQRTF

-447 TDWTLVL
+447 SDWTLVL

-467 GKRTY
+467 GKRAY

-479 GMSVVRKF
+479 GMTVVRKF

>member
-44 WLPSVAI
+44 WLPSVAV

-71 AVKSPQVSLKQ
+71 AVKSPQVALKN

-87 NKKALAK
+87 NKKAFAK
-94 NQNEKSESIQG
+94 NQNEKSESLDG
-105 AGISHADISSN
+105 VGIKSAVISSN
-116 KGAILQSKV
+116 NTSSKSLK
-125 VSQSQNDI
+125 VSS
-133 NKGAKGS
+133 
-140 IDAFELNN
+140 
-148 SSAISTKASNPVNS
+148 PVNN
-162 QILTP
+162 QNRTVNNKIL
-167 NNEIFTTNSLEGN
+167 TTNSLEGN
-180 FMKDDQSLIN
+180 FLKAELPFIN
-190 APVNVVD
+190 TPVNVVE
-197 EVAAARTSSIDNSV
+197 EVAA
-211 EANLV
+211 ANLV
-216 DMIHNAENQL
+216 DMINNAENQL
-226 IYCDPRGIYPVSIGM
+226 MFCDPRGIYSVSIGI

-307 RDLGNGIMLGTGV
+307 RDLGNGIMLGTGI

-335 TERKTLIDSYDL
+335 TERKTYIDSYDL

-365 IESKISTGEIQ
+365 IDVKLTTGDIQ
-376 YKIDKLS
+376 YKIDKVS

-391 LMLGKVA
+391 LMFGKVA
-398 WRLAAQLNPGIT
+398 WRLEAHLNPGIT
-410 IKTTGDYFTKTEY
+410 TKTTGDYFTKTEY
-423 HSISQQRMF
+423 HAISQQRTF

-447 TDWTLVL
+447 SDWTLVL

-467 GKRTY
+467 GKRAY

-479 GMSVVRKF
+479 GMTVVRKF

>member
-44 WLPSVAI
+44 WLPSVAV

-71 AVKSPQVSLKQ
+71 AVKSPQVALKN

-87 NKKALAK
+87 NKKAFAK
-94 NQNEKSESIQG
+94 NQNEKSESLDG
-105 AGISHADISSN
+105 VGIKSAVISSTN
-116 KGAILQSKV
+116 TSSKSLK
-125 VSQSQNDI
+125 VSS
-133 NKGAKGS
+133 
-140 IDAFELNN
+140 
-148 SSAISTKASNPVNS
+148 PVNN
-162 QILTP
+162 QNRTVNNKIL
-167 NNEIFTTNSLEGN
+167 TTNSLEGN
-180 FMKDDQSLIN
+180 FLKDELPFIN
-190 APVNVVD
+190 TPVNVVE
-197 EVAAARTSSIDNSV
+197 EVAA
-211 EANLV
+211 ANLV
-216 DMIHNAENQL
+216 DMINNAENQL
-226 IYCDPRGIYPVSIGM
+226 MFCDPRGIYPVSIGM

-307 RDLGNGIMLGTGV
+307 RDLGNGIMLGTGI

-335 TERKTLIDSYDL
+335 TERKTYIDSYDL

-365 IESKISTGEIQ
+365 IDVKLTTGDIQ
-376 YKIDKLS
+376 YKIDKVS

-391 LMLGKVA
+391 LMFGKVA

-410 IKTTGDYFTKTEY
+410 TKTTGDYFTKTEY
-423 HSISQQRMF
+423 HAISQQRTF

-447 TDWTLVL
+447 SDWTLVL

-467 GKRTY
+467 GKRAY

-479 GMSVVRKF
+479 GMTVVRKF

>member
-44 WLPSVAI
+44 WLPSVAV

-66 SDSNS
+66 SDSSS

-87 NKKALAK
+87 NKKSFAK

-105 AGISHADISSN
+105 AGISREDISSN
-116 KGAILQSKV
+116 
-125 VSQSQNDI
+125 NT
-133 NKGAKGS
+133 
-140 IDAFELNN
+140 
-148 SSAISTKASNPVNS
+148 SARSRKASNAVNS
-162 QILTP
+162 QIIAP
-167 NNEIFTTNSLEGN
+167 NNQILTTNSLEGN
-180 FMKDDQSLIN
+180 FLKAELPLII
-190 APVNVVD
+190 APVNVV
-197 EVAAARTSSIDNSV
+197 EEAAAVRTSSIDKSV

-307 RDLGNGIMLGTGV
+307 RDLGNGIMLGTGI

-335 TERKTLIDSYDL
+335 TERKTFIDSYDL

-357 RVYDTSEV
+357 RVYDTTEV
-365 IESKISTGEIQ
+365 IDSKITTGEIQ
-376 YKIDKLS
+376 YKIDKVS

-410 IKTTGDYFTKTEY
+410 TKTTGDYFTKTEY

-479 GMSVVRKF
+479 GMTVVRKF

>member
-1 MEENRFNQTL
+1 MEENRFNQTF

-44 WLPSVAI
+44 WLPSVAV

-71 AVKSPQVSLKQ
+71 AVKSPQVALKN

-87 NKKALAK
+87 NKKAFAK
-94 NQNEKSESIQG
+94 NQNEKSESLEG
-105 AGISHADISSN
+105 VGIKSAVISSKN
-116 KGAILQSKV
+116 TSSKSLK
-125 VSQSQNDI
+125 VSS
-133 NKGAKGS
+133 
-140 IDAFELNN
+140 
-148 SSAISTKASNPVNS
+148 PVNN
-162 QILTP
+162 QNLTF
-167 NNEIFTTNSLEGN
+167 NNKPLTSNSLEGN
-180 FMKDDQSLIN
+180 FLKDELPFIN
-190 APVNVVD
+190 TPVNVV
-197 EVAAARTSSIDNSV
+197 EELAAARTSSIDKLV
-211 EANLV
+211 DANLV

-226 IYCDPRGIYPVSIGM
+226 MFCDPRGIYPVSIGM

-307 RDLGNGIMLGTGV
+307 RDMGNGIMLGTGI

-335 TERKTLIDSYDL
+335 TERKTFIDSYDL

-365 IESKISTGEIQ
+365 IDVKLTTGDIQ
-376 YKIDKLS
+376 YKIDKVS

-410 IKTTGDYFTKTEY
+410 TKTTGDYFTKTEY

-447 TDWTLVL
+447 SDWTLVL

-479 GMSVVRKF
+479 GMTVVRKF

>member
-44 WLPSVAI
+44 WLPSVAV

-66 SDSNS
+66 SDSSS

-87 NKKALAK
+87 NKKSFAK

-105 AGISHADISSN
+105 AGISREDISSN
-116 KGAILQSKV
+116 
-125 VSQSQNDI
+125 NT
-133 NKGAKGS
+133 
-140 IDAFELNN
+140 
-148 SSAISTKASNPVNS
+148 SARSRKASNAVNS
-162 QILTP
+162 QILAP
-167 NNEIFTTNSLEGN
+167 NNETLTTNSLEGN
-180 FMKDDQSLIN
+180 FLKAELPLIN
-190 APVNVVD
+190 APVNVV
-197 EVAAARTSSIDNSV
+197 EEAAAARTSSIDKSV

-226 IYCDPRGIYPVSIGM
+226 MYCDPRGIYPVSIGM

-270 GEMGATTGS
+270 GEIGATTGS

-307 RDLGNGIMLGTGV
+307 RDLGNGIMLGTGI

-335 TERKTLIDSYDL
+335 TERKTFIDSYDL

-365 IESKISTGEIQ
+365 IDVKLTTGEIQ
-376 YKIDKLS
+376 YKIDKVS

-410 IKTTGDYFTKTEY
+410 TKTTGDYFTKTEY

-479 GMSVVRKF
+479 GMTVVRKF

>member
-44 WLPSVAI
+44 WLPSVAV

-66 SDSNS
+66 SDSSS

-87 NKKALAK
+87 NKKSFAK

-105 AGISHADISSN
+105 AGISRENISSN
-116 KGAILQSKV
+116 
-125 VSQSQNDI
+125 NT
-133 NKGAKGS
+133 
-140 IDAFELNN
+140 
-148 SSAISTKASNPVNS
+148 SARSRKASNAVNS
-162 QILTP
+162 QILAP
-167 NNEIFTTNSLEGN
+167 NNEILTTNSLEGN
-180 FMKDDQSLIN
+180 FLKVDQSVIN
-190 APVNVVD
+190 APVNVVN
-197 EVAAARTSSIDNSV
+197 EVAAARTSSIEKSV
-211 EANLV
+211 DANLV

-226 IYCDPRGIYPVSIGM
+226 MYCDPRGIYPVSIGM

-252 EGEYEKAWDPAR
+252 EGEYEKAWDPGR

-270 GEMGATTGS
+270 GEMGASTGS

-289 ALSVLGTM
+289 ELSILGTM

-307 RDLGNGIMLGTGV
+307 RDMGNGIMLGTGI

-335 TERKTLIDSYDL
+335 IEHKTFIDSYDL

-357 RVYDTSEV
+357 RVYDTTHV
-365 IESKISTGEIQ
+365 IDSKVTTGEIH
-376 YKIDKLS
+376 YKIDKVS
-383 LPLAMRYN
+383 LPLAIRYN
-391 LMLGKVA
+391 MMLGKVA
-398 WRLAAQLNPGIT
+398 WRLAAQVNPGIT
-410 IKTTGDYFTKTEY
+410 TKTSGDFFTKTEY
-423 HSISQQRMF
+423 HPIIEQRMI

-442 SFALS
+442 SFAVTS
-447 TDWTLVL
+447 DWTLVL

-467 GKRTY
+467 GKRSY

-479 GMSVVRKF
+479 GMTVVRKF

>member
-44 WLPSVAI
+44 WLPSVAV

-87 NKKALAK
+87 NKKSFAK

-105 AGISHADISSN
+105 AGISRENISSN
-116 KGAILQSKV
+116 
-125 VSQSQNDI
+125 NT
-133 NKGAKGS
+133 
-140 IDAFELNN
+140 
-148 SSAISTKASNPVNS
+148 SARSRKASNAVNS
-162 QILTP
+162 QILAP
-167 NNEIFTTNSLEGN
+167 NNEILTTNSLEGN
-180 FMKDDQSLIN
+180 FLKVDQSVIN
-190 APVNVVD
+190 APVNVVN
-197 EVAAARTSSIDNSV
+197 EVAAARTSSIEKSV
-211 EANLV
+211 DANLV

-226 IYCDPRGIYPVSIGM
+226 MYCDPRGIYPVSIGM

-252 EGEYEKAWDPAR
+252 EGEYEKAWDPGR

-270 GEMGATTGS
+270 GEMGASTGS

-289 ALSVLGTM
+289 ELSILGTM

-307 RDLGNGIMLGTGV
+307 RDMGNGIMLGTGI

-335 TERKTLIDSYDL
+335 IEHKTFIDSYDL

-357 RVYDTSEV
+357 RVYDTTHV
-365 IESKISTGEIQ
+365 IDSKVTTGEIH
-376 YKIDKLS
+376 YKIDKVS
-383 LPLAMRYN
+383 LPLAIRYN
-391 LMLGKVA
+391 MMLGKVA
-398 WRLAAQLNPGIT
+398 WRLAAQVNPGIT
-410 IKTTGDYFTKTEY
+410 TKTSGDFFTKTEY
-423 HSISQQRMF
+423 HPIIEQRMI

-442 SFALS
+442 SFAVTS
-447 TDWTLVL
+447 DWTLVL

-467 GKRTY
+467 GKRSY

-479 GMSVVRKF
+479 GMTVVRKF

>member
-44 WLPSVAI
+44 WLPSVAV

-71 AVKSPQVSLKQ
+71 AVKSPQVALKN

-87 NKKALAK
+87 NKKAFAK
-94 NQNEKSESIQG
+94 NQNEKSESLDG
-105 AGISHADISSN
+105 VGIKSAVISSN
-116 KGAILQSKV
+116 NTSSKSLK
-125 VSQSQNDI
+125 VSS
-133 NKGAKGS
+133 
-140 IDAFELNN
+140 
-148 SSAISTKASNPVNS
+148 PVNN
-162 QILTP
+162 QNRTVNNKIL
-167 NNEIFTTNSLEGN
+167 TTNSLEGN
-180 FMKDDQSLIN
+180 FLKAELPFIN
-190 APVNVVD
+190 TPVNVVE
-197 EVAAARTSSIDNSV
+197 EVAA
-211 EANLV
+211 ANLV
-216 DMIHNAENQL
+216 DMINNAENQL
-226 IYCDPRGIYPVSIGM
+226 MFCDPRGIYSVSIGI

-307 RDLGNGIMLGTGV
+307 RDLGNGIMLGTGI

-335 TERKTLIDSYDL
+335 TERKTYIDSYDL

-365 IESKISTGEIQ
+365 IDVKLTTGDIQ
-376 YKIDKLS
+376 YKIDKVS

-391 LMLGKVA
+391 LMFGKVA

-410 IKTTGDYFTKTEY
+410 TKTTGDYFTKTEY
-423 HSISQQRMF
+423 HAISQQRTF

-447 TDWTLVL
+447 SDWTLVL

-467 GKRTY
+467 GKRAY

-479 GMSVVRKF
+479 GMTVVRKF

>member
-44 WLPSVAI
+44 WLPSVAV

-66 SDSNS
+66 SDSSS

-87 NKKALAK
+87 NKKSFAK

-105 AGISHADISSN
+105 AGIYRENISSN
-116 KGAILQSKV
+116 
-125 VSQSQNDI
+125 NT
-133 NKGAKGS
+133 
-140 IDAFELNN
+140 
-148 SSAISTKASNPVNS
+148 SARSRKASNAVNS
-162 QILTP
+162 QILAP
-167 NNEIFTTNSLEGN
+167 NNEILTTNSLEGN
-180 FMKDDQSLIN
+180 FLKAELPSIN
-190 APVNVVD
+190 APVNVV
-197 EVAAARTSSIDNSV
+197 EEAAAARISSIDKSV
-211 EANLV
+211 DANLV

-226 IYCDPRGIYPVSIGM
+226 MYCDPRGIYPVSIGM

-307 RDLGNGIMLGTGV
+307 RDLGNGIMLGTGI

-335 TERKTLIDSYDL
+335 SERKTLIDSYDL

-365 IESKISTGEIQ
+365 IDVKLTTGDIQ
-376 YKIDKLS
+376 YKIDKVS

-410 IKTTGDYFTKTEY
+410 TKTTGDYFTKTEY

-479 GMSVVRKF
+479 GMTVVRKF